1 MRQLPQP
8 GHRDGRALIRV
19 KAFGLNRS
27 KSFTR
32 KGRSPSA
39 RLPRVLGIE
48 RMGVVEAAR
57 STSLEVGQ
65 TVVALMGGMGREY
78 DGGYAE

>member
-1 MRQLPQP
+1 M
-8 GHRDGRALIRV
+8 

-27 KSFTR
+27 ESFTR
-32 KGRSPSA
+32 KGRSP
-39 RLPRVLGIE
+39 PRVRGIE